1 MQSRLLRL
9 RKISGWTT
17 TGIPI
22 IIGFVSVIVIPVA
35 LATLVGLGIL
45 RISWGLLLI
54 IQAVVAIAGIALSIP
69 VYKLMVAISPILNL
83 SLDGPILTLSGKGGV
98 ISKID
103 LSQPHKCI
111 AVVVLDMPGIKVFL
125 SQKETEISFEQAGPQ
140 PEELLSLPFCLPPEK
155 ESYHGDTAYEFLP
168 AGWKPGMTVKEGGLL
183 DFLLAMGEFCDR
195 NELVPLI
202 AQRKG

>member
-1 MQSRLLRL
+1 MPAQDTHKGCPYNSHRE
-9 RKISGWTT
+9 
-17 TGIPI
+17 
-22 IIGFVSVIVIPVA
+22 SVIVIPVA
-35 LATLVGLGIL
+35 LAALVGLGIL

-103 LSQPHKCI
+103 LSQPHKCV

-125 SQKETEISFEQAGPQ
+125 SQKETEISFEQASCC
-140 PEELLSLPFCLPPEK
+140 LSPSVCLRK
-155 ESYHGDTAYEFLP
+155 RRAT
-168 AGWKPGMTVKEGGLL
+168 
-183 DFLLAMGEFCDR
+183 MGTRPTSSCR
-195 NELVPLI
+195 
-202 AQRKG
+202 